1 MQTTVAR
8 KVAAAPSTGSL
19 LHTLWNRGNMYEKR
33 GVKEQVT
40 TEDLLLS
47 ARFLPNLIE
56 RLAGMVGY
64 WQDLPLSFLVF
75 FPLSPSLNWGQGPPS
90 WACSIVPQENCQSG
104 LLWLNTES
112 RSFIKKLICYSLP
125 LTHSVFFL
133 PHSSVFHWLTL
144 PHSNFLS
151 WPFSPALF
159 YTAFILYLSAAPH
172 APSSLLRDYHG

>member
-75 FPLSPSLNWGQGPPS
+75 FL
-90 WACSIVPQENCQSG
+90 
-104 LLWLNTES
+104 
-112 RSFIKKLICYSLP
+112 
-125 LTHSVFFL
+125 FL
-133 PHSSVFHWLTL
+133 P
-144 PHSNFLS
+144 P
-151 WPFSPALF
+151 
-159 YTAFILYLSAAPH
+159 
-172 APSSLLRDYHG
+172 